1 MRPRLNS
8 RGGLVRSI
16 VMASTAALLIALLAS
31 AAASAVGGGREQRAP
46 LRADTARVDIH
57 EFAFHPHKLT
67 VTRGTKVVFANSDST
82 AHTATS
88 AGNFAT
94 GHIRPGHSA
103 AVKFKHSGV
112 FAYHCSI
119 HNFMHGKIVVR

>member
-1 MRPRLNS
+1 VVVAIL
-8 RGGLVRSI
+8 
-16 VMASTAALLIALLAS
+16 AIALLAS
-31 AAASAVGGGREQRAP
+31 AAALAAGGGQP
-46 LRADTARVDIH
+46 LPRRDATARVDIRD
-57 EFAFHPHKLT
+57 FAFHPRKLT
-67 VTRGTKVVFANSDST
+67 VNRGTKVVFANSDGT

-94 GHIRPGHSA
+94 GHIRPGRSA
-103 AVKFKHSGV
+103 AVELEQRGT